1 MSENE
6 IKAMEYSAKC
16 ERRRA
21 RKAKRR
27 SARISGLVRFS
38 LPFSIGCLLTAC
50 FVAALV

>member
-27 SARISGLVRFS
+27 SAVSVVWFGFRSRFLS
-38 LPFSIGCLLTAC
+38 AVC
-50 FVAALV
+50 